1 VLQLHVEPTGRK
13 GAEKLCFRPRQ
24 VKPGT
29 PVVALKHHNLT
40 VVIRSNVQPWLCCQH
55 GKGTGAVDGIRPY
68 NASDAESIRPGMCE
82 LPFVLA
88 LLLRICWCRELKEM
102 RCRNQAPCAF
112 GEASL
117 LGSKIEDRLLV
128 GGPWRP
134 HSLREF
140 DPIVGAQ
147 DDWRPIPDSNV
158 VARRQITNSGS
169 LRRLN
174 SSTYRL

>member
-82 LPFVLA
+82 PPFVLA
-88 LLLRICWCRELKEM
+88 LLLRICWC
-102 RCRNQAPCAF
+102 
-112 GEASL
+112 
-117 LGSKIEDRLLV
+117 
-128 GGPWRP
+128 
-134 HSLREF
+134 REF

-158 VARRQITNSGS
+158 AARRQITNSGS